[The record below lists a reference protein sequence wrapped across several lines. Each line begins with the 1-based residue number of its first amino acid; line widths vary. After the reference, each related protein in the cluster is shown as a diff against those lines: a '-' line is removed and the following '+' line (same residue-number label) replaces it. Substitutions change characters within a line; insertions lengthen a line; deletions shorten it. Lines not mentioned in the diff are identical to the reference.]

1 MSDGE
6 ILAPAQ
12 AAGGKDFASAFGLH
26 ALAETVRAR
35 AFQSFGL
42 VDSLHCNSLCL
53 KDSGGYYTLKDNK
66 RNYIMVLRSPTFDS
80 PTKRRPPITELEA
93 VNCGAHYSTT
103 RAQEQI
109 ETGKIASCLFS
120 RHVPLSN
127 GSVISIPKSARH
139 AIVWRIP
146 L

>member
-53 KDSGGYYTLKDNK
+53 KDSGGYYTLN
-66 RNYIMVLRSPTFDS
+66 
-80 PTKRRPPITELEA
+80 EA
-93 VNCGAHYSTT
+93 KC
-103 RAQEQI
+103 QI
-109 ETGKIASCLFS
+109 D
-120 RHVPLSN
+120 
-127 GSVISIPKSARH
+127 
-139 AIVWRIP
+139 WRIVTRQET
-146 L
+146 LKGFLR